1 MAATIVS
8 TSIGA
13 GVRANE
19 SYRTP
24 VVRPESGA
32 ECGSAGRPL
41 CRSGPYE
48 EFAGRHTIMYPL
60 WALVASD
67 WERAYGWCGADQ
79 AAQLEAYLKQCY
91 KQQHDNNLPALV
103 QR

>member
-1 MAATIVS
+1 MWLR
-8 TSIGA
+8 
-13 GVRANE
+13 RA
-19 SYRTP
+19 P
-24 VVRPESGA
+24 VVPV
-32 ECGSAGRPL
+32 
-41 CRSGPYE
+41 GPYE